1 MSEPR
6 VSVVLGGTGEIGS
19 AIARRLAAPGAR
31 LILGYVE
38 NRVRALRFEAE
49 LVERGCM
56 VQRLE
61 GNIADPAT
69 LRALAGAVRANG
81 NRCDH
86 LVHCVGLTS
95 FKPLT
100 QVRPSQWTLTL
111 EVSARSLLDAVA
123 TLLEPLSAA
132 RGSVLALSSQGSSR
146 FVPDYGA
153 LGPAKAALEATVR
166 QLACELGPRGIRVNA
181 LRAGLVEGAVL
192 ARFPSAMV
200 EAVTSRTPLGRLGT
214 PDEIAAA
221 AMFLLGQDAAWV
233 VGQVLEVDGGCS
245 LT

>member
-6 VSVVLGGTGEIGS
+6 VSVILGGTGEIGA
-19 AIARRLAAPGAR
+19 AIARRLAGPGAR

-38 NRVRALRFEAE
+38 NRERAQRIEAE
-49 LVERGCM
+49 LTERGCL
-56 VQRLE
+56 VQRVE
-61 GNIADPAT
+61 GNIADAAT
-69 LRALAGAVRANG
+69 LRALADAVRAQG

-86 LVHCVGLTS
+86 LIHCIGLTS
-95 FKPLT
+95 FKPLS

-111 EVSARSLLDAVA
+111 EVSARSLLDAVSA
-123 TLLEPLSAA
+123 LLEPLVAA
-132 RGSVLALSSQGSSR
+132 GGSVLALSSQGSAR

-181 LRAGLVEGAVL
+181 LRAGLVDGAVL
-192 ARFPSAMV
+192 ARFPAGMADSV
-200 EAVTSRTPLGRLGT
+200 VSRTPLGRLGT
-214 PDEIAAA
+214 ADEIAAA
-221 AMFLLGQDAAWV
+221 ATFLLGQDAAWV
-233 VGQVLEVDGGCS
+233 VGQVLEVDGGFS